1 MDAPTPYRISIQN
14 SQLEDLRQRL
24 QLTRFPDEL
33 DNVAWDYGAPLSDIK
48 RLTAYWKD
56 GYDWRK
62 HEAALN
68 AELPQ
73 FTLDIAVANFGSL
86 NIHFVHKKSDVPG
99 AIPLC
104 FVHGCE
110 FYLPSSSNKY

>member
-1 MDAPTPYRISIQN
+1 MQSPTPYRIAVSDA
-14 SQLEDLRQRL
+14 QLEDLQQRL
-24 QLTRFPDEL
+24 ALTRFPDEL
-33 DNVAWDYGAPLSDIK
+33 DGAAWDYGAPLADIK
-48 RLTAYWKD
+48 RLTAYWKN

-73 FTLDIAVANFGSL
+73 FTIDIAVKGFNAL

-104 FVHGCE
+104 FVHGCKT
-110 FYLPSSSNKY
+110 LPSRSFAT